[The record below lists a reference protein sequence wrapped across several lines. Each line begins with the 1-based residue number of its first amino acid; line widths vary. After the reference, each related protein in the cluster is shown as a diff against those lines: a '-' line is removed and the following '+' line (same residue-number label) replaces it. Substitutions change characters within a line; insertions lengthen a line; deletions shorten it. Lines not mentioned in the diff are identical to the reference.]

1 MEIFIYITPIMGI
14 FALLVALYKN
24 NEINKESS
32 GDFKMREISHFISQ
46 GSMAFL
52 KREYR
57 LLSIFVLCA
66 SMLLMVT
73 HMKDP
78 VLMLQSISFI
88 IGAIC
93 SALSGFLGMKTAT
106 RANAKTANAAKRSL
120 ASAFYIAFSG
130 GSVMGMCVV
139 GLSLFGFGILFLFLK
154 NVLLTSEKINLI
166 LIILS
171 GFSMGASSI
180 ALFARVAGG
189 IYTKAADVGA
199 DVVGKIE
206 ENIPEDDPRN
216 PAVIADNVGDN
227 VGDVAGMGAD
237 LFESYIGAII
247 SSMIIGS
254 TILVSESLKINYFK
268 DSTIFVYLPL
278 AIASI
283 GIVSSIIGMSFIK
296 NKKEIDIQNSLN
308 VGMYVTSILIITIS
322 CVLIN
327 FFIPNYFFFSVG
339 LKFFNKWG
347 LFVSILLG
355 LLSGILI
362 GFITEYYCS
371 KENKPVM
378 EIVNSLK
385 TGSATAII
393 SGLSIG
399 MRSTFFPVMLIA
411 ISIIISNYFAGLYGI
426 AISALSML
434 SLVGI
439 QLAIDAYGPIAD
451 NAGGIAEMSN
461 LGTEARKRTDS
472 LDAVGNTTAAIGK
485 GFAISSAAF
494 TSFALFGAYITQIS
508 ILTKKNPSEIIIS
521 INKPHV
527 MAGIFIGSM
536 LPFLFSSMAIKS
548 VGKAAFEIIN
558 EIRQQFKNISG
569 LLDGSNKADYNKC
582 IDIATKASLKE
593 MFAPGGVAI
602 LTPIIAGF
610 LDGSGLLLGGLLAGS
625 ISSGVVLAVFMSNSG
640 SAWDNAKK
648 KIEEIDKKNTKEH
661 SASIVGDTV
670 GDPLKDTAAPSLNIL
685 IKLISI
691 ISLVISPIII
701 KYGINIF

>member
-1 MEIFIYITPIMGI
+1 
-14 FALLVALYKN
+14 
-24 NEINKESS
+24 
-32 GDFKMREISHFISQ
+32 
-46 GSMAFL
+46 
-52 KREYR
+52 
-57 LLSIFVLCA
+57 
-66 SMLLMVT
+66 
-73 HMKDP
+73 
-78 VLMLQSISFI
+78 
-88 IGAIC
+88 
-93 SALSGFLGMKTAT
+93 
-106 RANAKTANAAKRSL
+106 
-120 ASAFYIAFSG
+120 
-130 GSVMGMCVV
+130 
-139 GLSLFGFGILFLFLK
+139 
-154 NVLLTSEKINLI
+154 
-166 LIILS
+166 
-171 GFSMGASSI
+171 
-180 ALFARVAGG
+180 
-189 IYTKAADVGA
+189 
-199 DVVGKIE
+199 
-206 ENIPEDDPRN
+206 
-216 PAVIADNVGDN
+216 
-227 VGDVAGMGAD
+227 
-237 LFESYIGAII
+237 
-247 SSMIIGS
+247 
-254 TILVSESLKINYFK
+254 
-268 DSTIFVYLPL
+268 
-278 AIASI
+278 
-283 GIVSSIIGMSFIK
+283 
-296 NKKEIDIQNSLN
+296 
-308 VGMYVTSILIITIS
+308 
-322 CVLIN
+322 
-327 FFIPNYFFFSVG
+327 
-339 LKFFNKWG
+339 
-347 LFVSILLG
+347 
-355 LLSGILI
+355 
-362 GFITEYYCS
+362 
-371 KENKPVM
+371 
-378 EIVNSLK
+378 
-385 TGSATAII
+385 
-393 SGLSIG
+393 
-399 MRSTFFPVMLIA
+399 
-411 ISIIISNYFAGLYGI
+411 
-426 AISALSML
+426 ML